1 MQMAVNVFELA
12 GAPKLIGEH
21 FIAPYYSVVGF
32 QLVVESILTSNSEG
46 ARFAPSITSSVKAA
60 LHSEGAQ
67 TFPSILS
74 VQPHGPAPKL
84 IVICDWTK
92 ISQSFETI
100 SQYFLRENVCQ
111 QQQRCMM
118 ILLTFSMSL
127 VASSASLAASL
138 ALALLSLLYSVAL
151 LLSASSVLD

>member
-1 MQMAVNVFELA
+1 MTPEAEMQMAVNVFELA

-46 ARFAPSITSSVKAA
+46 ARFAPNITSSVKAA
-60 LHSEGAQ
+60 LHSEGAR
-67 TFPSILS
+67 TFPTILS

-92 ISQSFETI
+92 ISLIFQEDCNNNKDA
-100 SQYFLRENVCQ
+100 Q
-111 QQQRCMM
+111 
-118 ILLTFSMSL
+118 
-127 VASSASLAASL
+127 
-138 ALALLSLLYSVAL
+138 
-151 LLSASSVLD
+151 